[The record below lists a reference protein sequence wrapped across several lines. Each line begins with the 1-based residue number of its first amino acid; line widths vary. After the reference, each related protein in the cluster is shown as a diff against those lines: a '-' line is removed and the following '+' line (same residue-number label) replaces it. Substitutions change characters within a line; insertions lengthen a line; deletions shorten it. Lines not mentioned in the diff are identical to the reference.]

1 MGSLEPG
8 MLADLVVFNG
18 NLLDVPIEQ
27 ITELKPVFTLVGGRV
42 AYESGDL

>member
-1 MGSLEPG
+1 MGSLQPG

-18 NLLDVPIEQ
+18 NLLDIPIEN

-42 AYESGDL
+42 AFESPDL